1 MNMEVRNMNGLT
13 FFNNSNVDIFDK
25 LFDLDDFWTR
35 PAIRTDEDKHRPSVK
50 DLDDKYDISL
60 IAPGLDKKDFSI
72 TVGGNHLTIGYDA
85 SNKKESYAYA
95 TKYTKTYTIPAD
107 CDVEGISATYKN
119 GVMVVTLPKAES
131 AKPRTIQIK

>member
-1 MNMEVRNMNGLT
+1 MNGLT

-35 PAIRTDEDKHRPSVK
+35 PAIRTDEDKHRPSVT
-50 DLDDKYDISL
+50 
-60 IAPGLDKKDFSI
+60 GLDKKDFSI

>member
-1 MNMEVRNMNGLT
+1 MNGLT

-35 PAIRTDEDKHRPSVK
+35 PALRTAEDKHEPSVK

-60 IAPGLDKKDFSI
+60 KAPGLDKKDFSI
-72 TVGGNHLTIGYDA
+72 TVDGNHLTIGYDA

-119 GVMVVTLPKAES
+119 GVMIVALPKTES

>member
-25 LFDLDDFWTR
+25 FFGLDDFWTR
-35 PAIRTDEDKHRPSVK
+35 PVIRTAEDKHKPLVK

-60 IAPGLDKKDFSI
+60 IAPGLEKKDFNI
-72 TVGGNHLTIGYDA
+72 TVDGNHLTIGYDA
-85 SNKKESYAYA
+85 SNNKESFAYA

-119 GVMVVTLPKAES
+119 GVMIVTLPKSES
-131 AKPRTIQIK
+131 AKPRAITVK

>member
-1 MNMEVRNMNGLT
+1 MNGLT

-35 PAIRTDEDKHRPSVK
+35 PALRTAEDKHEPSVK

-72 TVGGNHLTIGYDA
+72 TVDGNHLTIGYDA

-107 CDVEGISATYKN
+107 CDVEGISASYKN
-119 GVMVVTLPKAES
+119 GVMIVALPKTES